1 MNEFWFSTAGWFGHT
16 VFSGGLVLA
25 IGWVLAHRA
34 VPASARSVAGWSVRG
49 AVLAAVLCLLPGWIT
64 LPAPAWVSAPPAASP
79 GRVPEKPNEALEFT
93 VTDEPVATDVAEVR
107 GEWVLVEMPMEPLA
121 STNQTMVTS
130 TVTAPTME
138 VVETHPAIV
147 TTTRPAPPPVP
158 SMRDVIGDVA
168 RVVLVAYAFGLLIA
182 GGQLL
187 LGQMAL
193 SRIVAAASP
202 APGRVQDLFA
212 QSCDDAG
219 VKARLLLSSRVAS
232 PVCFGLFTPTVV
244 LPKTLAQTGYDDELK
259 WVFAHELDHLKRGD
273 HRLAWWVGMA
283 RAVYFFLPVF
293 WAVRRQLGLAQEY
306 LADAAAAKSGNP
318 ADYAQF
324 LVSLSTAPVDRRVA
338 RHPLTATG
346 VKAGRS
352 DLFRRVNMLVN
363 DSTETTKRPT
373 SRWSALAAGGTLGA
387 AVLLSGFGF
396 AADDKKA
403 SEEELIAQAR
413 IVERAKAEDDE
424 AQAQLKEA
432 QARAAEAKKRAEQA
446 RAQAEAAM
454 RAAEKAQADAVK
466 AAKVAAD
473 EAKGERKT
481 EQVRPLTTT
490 VKLAD
495 NKQID
500 ALKKQIAEAAKKGD
514 MDAVNEAADKLAKL
528 AAASATRA
536 LTVQGR
542 IAEVQPPMKVIPAAP
557 PAIPGV
563 PAPPAVARSFAP
575 MTAQAEATKAAH
587 EQAMKHFKQAME
599 RVKDNPEARAE
610 MEKAMKEFQKAMEK
624 AGKDAPQAMKWLAQ
638 PMKEGAQN
646 FQWQGRV
653 VPDGQPKLAQG
664 VFTTSGG
671 GEGRLGVTIEAVPA
685 VVVEQLDL
693 PKGKGVIVLEVRGD
707 SPAAKAGIKKNDII
721 VELAGKA
728 VTGEPNDVVKLIGG
742 LKKDEKVNV
751 IVLRKGKK
759 EEIKGLVVPEAKK
772 VRVLEGGPNVDFFVE
787 PLKLDE
793 KELKEKIEKLHD
805 HVKDLKIE
813 GKILE
818 HKDIEKHSKEIEKH
832 LKVEL
837 DRVKEHVKDLKIEGK
852 LIDSKDLEKHLKLE
866 MEKVH
871 DQIAKLKAEG
881 KVIGGK
887 IEGKNTQ
894 MSVQVNDGDYTINA
908 TKDDVK
914 YEIKGTTEGGPTSI
928 VIKDGGKT
936 VKAESVDK
944 LPEQYRADVK
954 KMLGQIK
961 VSK

>member
-1 MNEFWFSTAGWFGHT
+1 MNEFWFTTAGWFGHT
-16 VFSGGLVLA
+16 VFSGGIVLA
-25 IGWVLAHRA
+25 IGWILARRS

-64 LPAPAWVSAPPAASP
+64 LPAPAWVSSP
-79 GRVPEKPNEALEFT
+79 SATVPVSQPETTSKTLEFT
-93 VTDEPVATDVAEVR
+93 IADEPMASDVAEVR
-107 GEWVLVEMPMEPLA
+107 GEWVLVEMPVEPAESATQTAILSKTIGSAVELSEPL
-121 STNQTMVTS
+121 
-130 TVTAPTME
+130 
-138 VVETHPAIV
+138 PAIV
-147 TTTRPAPPPVP
+147 TTSRPQAPPEP
-158 SMRDVIGDVA
+158 STRDVIGDVA

-182 GGQLL
+182 GGQLM
-187 LGQMAL
+187 LGQLAL

-212 QSCDDAG
+212 QACDDAG

-232 PVCFGLFTPTVV
+232 PVCFGVLKPTVV

-324 LVSLSTAPVDRRVA
+324 LVSLSTAPVDRRAA

-363 DSTETTKRPT
+363 ASTETTKRPT

-403 SEEELIAQAR
+403 SEEELIAQAK
-413 IVERAKAEDDE
+413 IVEKAKAADDE

-432 QARAAEAKKRAEQA
+432 QARAAEARKR
-446 RAQAEAAM
+446 AEAAM
-454 RAAEKAQADAVK
+454 KAAEKAQLEADK
-466 AAKVAAD
+466 AARNAADKAKGEKKAD
-473 EAKGERKT
+473 EA
-481 EQVRPLTTT
+481 RPLTTK

-495 NKQID
+495 NKQIE
-500 ALKKQIAEAAKKGD
+500 ALKKEIAEAAKKGD
-514 MDAVNEAADKLAKL
+514 MEAVNQAAEKLAKL
-528 AAASATRA
+528 AAGSATRA
-536 LTVQGR
+536 LTLQGR
-542 IAEVQPPMKVIPAAP
+542 LAESQPMKVIPPAPPVVPGIPAP
-557 PAIPGV
+557 PAI
-563 PAPPAVARSFAP
+563 ARSFAP
-575 MTAQAEATKAAH
+575 MGVQVTDATKAAH

-599 RVKDNPEARAE
+599 RVKENPEAKAE
-610 MEKAMKEFQKAMEK
+610 LEKAMKEFQKAMEK

-638 PMKEGAQN
+638 PAKDGAQN
-646 FQWQGRV
+646 FQWQGRA
-653 VPDGQPKLAQG
+653 VPGAQG
-664 VFTTSGG
+664 VFMAGG

-685 VVVEQLDL
+685 VVLEQLDL
-693 PKGKGVIVLEVRGD
+693 PKDKGVIVLDVRGD

-721 VELAGKA
+721 IELAGKA
-728 VTGEPNDVVKLIGG
+728 VPSEPNSVVKMIGG

-772 VRVLEGGPNVDFFVE
+772 VRVLEGGPNVEFFVE
-787 PLKLDE
+787 PLKIDE
-793 KELKEKIEKLHD
+793 KELQEKIEKLRE

-813 GKILE
+813 GNLLD
-818 HKDIEKHSKEIEKH
+818 HKDLEKH

-837 DRVKEHVKDLKIEGK
+837 DRVREHMKDLKIEGK
-852 LIDSKDLEKHLKLE
+852 LFDSKDLELQLKAE

-881 KVIGGK
+881 KALGGK
-887 IEGKNTQ
+887 IEGKTTT
-894 MSVQVNDGDYTINA
+894 MSVQVNDGEYTIDA
-908 TKDDVK
+908 KKDGVK
-914 YEIKGTTEGGPTSI
+914 YEIKGSTDGGPSSI
-928 VIKDGGKT
+928 VIKDGDKT
-936 VKAESVDK
+936 VKAESVEK

>member
-1 MNEFWFSTAGWFGHT
+1 MNELWFSTAGWFGHT

-25 IGWVLAHRA
+25 IGWILARRS

-49 AVLAAVLCLLPGWIT
+49 AVLAAVLCLMPGWIT
-64 LPAPAWVSAPPAASP
+64 LPAPAWVSPPTS
-79 GRVPEKPNEALEFT
+79 VPVSKPATPAEPIELT
-93 VTDEPVATDVAEVR
+93 VTDEHVASDVAEVR
-107 GEWVLVEMPMEPLA
+107 GEWVLVEVPAESRESTTQSAVLSKSTEP
-121 STNQTMVTS
+121 
-130 TVTAPTME
+130 
-138 VVETHPAIV
+138 VVEFNELLPAIV
-147 TTTRPAPPPVP
+147 TPTRPATPPAP
-158 SMRDVIGDVA
+158 STREVIGDVA

-182 GGQLL
+182 GSQLL
-187 LGQMAL
+187 LGQLAL

-212 QSCDDAG
+212 QACEDTG

-273 HRLAWWVGMA
+273 HRLAWWVGIA

-363 DSTETTKRPT
+363 ASTETTKRPT
-373 SRWSALAAGGTLGA
+373 NRWSALAAGGTIGA

-403 SEEELIAQAR
+403 SEEELVAQAR
-413 IVERAKAEDDE
+413 IVEKAQAADDE

-432 QARAAEAKKRAEQA
+432 QARAREAKA
-446 RAQAEAAM
+446 RAEAAM
-454 RAAEKAQADAVK
+454 KVAEKAQAEAEK
-466 AAKVAAD
+466 AAKNVAD
-473 EAKGERKT
+473 KAKGEKNA
-481 EQVRPLTTT
+481 EQARRLTTT
-490 VKLAD
+490 VRLAE
-495 NKQID
+495 NKQIE
-500 ALKKQIAEAAKKGD
+500 ALKKEIAEAAKKGD
-514 MDAVNEAADKLAKL
+514 IDAVNEAANKLAKL
-528 AAASATRA
+528 AAGSA
-536 LTVQGR
+536 LHGLSVQGR
-542 IAEVQPPMKVIPAAP
+542 LAEVQPMKVVPRP
-557 PAIPGV
+557 PAVPGV
-563 PAPPAVARSFAP
+563 PAPPVIARSFAP
-575 MTAQAEATKAAH
+575 MAAQAEATKAAH

-599 RVKDNPEARAE
+599 RMKDNPEAKAE
-610 MEKAMKEFQKAMEK
+610 LEKAMKEFQKAMEK

-638 PMKEGAQN
+638 PAKEGAQN

-671 GEGRLGVTIEAVPA
+671 GEGRLGVSIEAVPA
-685 VVVEQLDL
+685 AVVEQLDL

-728 VTGEPNDVVKLIGG
+728 VPSEPNAVVKMIGG

-772 VRVLEGGPNVDFFVE
+772 VRVLEGAPNVDFFIE
-787 PLKLDE
+787 PLKIDE
-793 KELKEKIEKLHD
+793 KELKEQIEKLHD

-813 GKILE
+813 GRIIDS
-818 HKDIEKHSKEIEKH
+818 KDLEKH

-837 DRVKEHVKDLKIEGK
+837 DRVREHVKDLKIEGK
-852 LIDSKDLEKHLKLE
+852 LPDSKELEKHLKVE

-881 KVIGGK
+881 KALGGK
-887 IEGKNTQ
+887 IEGKTVTMN
-894 MSVQVNDGDYTINA
+894 VQVNDGEYTIDAN
-908 TKDDVK
+908 KDGVK
-914 YEIKGTTEGGPTSI
+914 YEIKGSTDGGPSSI
-928 VIKDGGKT
+928 VIKDGSKT
-936 VKAESVDK
+936 VKAESVEK